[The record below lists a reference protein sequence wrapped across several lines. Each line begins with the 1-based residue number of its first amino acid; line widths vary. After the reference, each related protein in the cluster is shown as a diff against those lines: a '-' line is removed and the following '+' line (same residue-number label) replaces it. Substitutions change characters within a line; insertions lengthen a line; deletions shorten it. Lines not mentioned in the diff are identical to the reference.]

1 MSYRIDEIDEHILYH
16 LAEDARNTT
25 ATEIAETVDVTPVT
39 IRHRIKQLEEHGIID
54 GYSASIDYELAAEK
68 TRHQFTCTAPVDR
81 RRQLAADALAVSG
94 VVDVRV
100 LLSGSENLVVVAVG
114 DDTADTARIARE
126 LAELGLEIEREDI
139 VQSSV
144 SQPYQPYS
152 PDDDGHALSVADFR
166 SLSGGSELVEL
177 TVAETA
183 AVAGR
188 TLEEVGENGIFD
200 DEILLINVERG
211 DRKFTPTG
219 STTIE
224 PGDVITLFSREPIPQ
239 ETIERFDGEPSEETA
254 Q

>member
-1 MSYRIDEIDEHILYH
+1 MSYRIDEIDERILYH

-54 GYSASIDYELAAEK
+54 GYTASIDYELAGEK
-68 TRHQFTCTAPVDR
+68 IRHQFTCTAPVER
-81 RRQLAADALAVSG
+81 RRELAAEALSVSG
-94 VVDVRV
+94 VIDVSV
-100 LLSGSENLVVVAVG
+100 LLSGTRNLVVVAVG
-114 DDTADTARIARE
+114 DDTDDTARITRE
-126 LAELGLEIEREDI
+126 LAELGLDIDREDI
-139 VQSSV
+139 VQSTV

-152 PDDDGHALSVADFR
+152 PDARHALSVADFR

-177 TVAETA
+177 TVSESA

-188 TLEEVGENGIFD
+188 TLQEAGEDGIFD
-200 DEILLINVERG
+200 DEILLINIERG
-211 DRKFTPTG
+211 DRKFTPKG

-224 PGDVITLFSREPIPQ
+224 AGDVITLFSREPIPQ
-239 ETIERFDGEPSEETA
+239 ETIERFDGEPSETA